1 MSEAKSNQ
9 GRTRFLVPE
18 DPDQLVPVMEMLDSL
33 YATCRA
39 SGDKPHV
46 GIAGVTLHKPRPI
59 SIIED
64 TNRSGVQRSWPP
76 MYCMGLHV

>member
-1 MSEAKSNQ
+1 VAAVEVCSQVVGSDCPFLHVPASKSPTQ
-9 GRTRFLVPE
+9 GE
-18 DPDQLVPVMEMLDSL
+18 
-33 YATCRA
+33 

-64 TNRSGVQRSWPP
+64 TNRCSFRLQSEGRVASPAGRTYAPP
-76 MYCMGLHV
+76 PR